1 MIDLGTRFSV
11 RTLRICPEEKIAM
24 KCPYCGS
31 RETEVV
37 ETRDSED
44 LETIRRRRNCVK
56 CEKRFTT
63 YERVEN
69 INLVVIKKDGRREQF
84 NRDKLRNGISRSCE
98 KTTVSVEDIEKIIVE
113 VERELRGADS
123 VEVES
128 KKIGQMVASRL
139 KKLDKIA
146 YIRFSSVFKRFVDVE
161 DFEKEVKKLI
171 N

>member
-1 MIDLGTRFSV
+1 
-11 RTLRICPEEKIAM
+11 M

-31 RETEVV
+31 SEIEVV

-44 LETIRRRRNCVK
+44 LETIRRRRECLK

-84 NRDKLRNGISRSCE
+84 DRDKLKRGIIRSCE
-98 KTTVSVEDIEKIIVE
+98 KTKVSMEDIERIVVE

-123 VEVES
+123 VEVDS
-128 KKIGQMVASRL
+128 KKIGQMVAQRL
-139 KKLDKIA
+139 KKIDKVA
-146 YIRFSSVFKRFVDVE
+146 YIRFSSVFRRFVDVE
-161 DFEKEVKKLI
+161 DFEK
-171 N
+171 

>member
-1 MIDLGTRFSV
+1 
-11 RTLRICPEEKIAM
+11 M

-44 LETIRRRRNCVK
+44 LETIRRRRACVN

-69 INLVVIKKDGRREQF
+69 VNLVVIKKDGRREQF
-84 NRDKLRNGISRSCE
+84 NRDKLKSGIIRSCE
-98 KTTVSVEDIEKIIVE
+98 KTKVSLEDVERIVAD
-113 VERELRGADS
+113 VERELRGDTS
-123 VEVES
+123 VEIDS
-128 KKIGQMVASRL
+128 KRIGQMTSAKL
-139 KKLDKIA
+139 KKLDKVA
-146 YIRFSSVFKRFVDVE
+146 YIRFSSVFKRFLDVE